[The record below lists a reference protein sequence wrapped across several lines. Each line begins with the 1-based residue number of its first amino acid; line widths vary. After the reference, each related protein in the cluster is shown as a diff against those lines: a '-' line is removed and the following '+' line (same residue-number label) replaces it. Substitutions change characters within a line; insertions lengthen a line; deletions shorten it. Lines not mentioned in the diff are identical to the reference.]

1 MEPTVDLTKLPHPD
15 VPIGATPPPPSP
27 VVPPT
32 PEKPKWLEEPL
43 PCVAASYSEVT
54 VSLLGAFV
62 VGMTTAFAIAY
73 FSRSRVNA

>member
-15 VPIGATPPPPSP
+15 VPETPAPSP

-32 PEKPKWLEEPL
+32 PEKPKWLDEPP
-43 PCVAASYSEVT
+43 PCVAASFGEVT
-54 VSLLGAFV
+54 LSLLGAFA

-73 FSRSRVNA
+73 FSRSRVQSS

>member
-15 VPIGATPPPPSP
+15 ATPAPSP

-32 PEKPKWLEEPL
+32 PVKPKWLDEP
-43 PCVAASYSEVT
+43 PCVAASFGEVT
-54 VSLLGAFV
+54 LSLLGAFA

-73 FSRSRVNA
+73 FSRSRVQS